1 MTTQLCCLSPFNVPE
16 TNVGQLWMA
25 DEYEKGYLNCITNLS
40 PQFLLLVTTILSIQ
54 VYAFDPFIVYYFS
67 ISLLKKCYTLLAM
80 LIFLFACVV
89 YS

>member
-1 MTTQLCCLSPFNVPE
+1 MLFEPFNVPE

-54 VYAFDPFIVYYFS
+54 AYAFDPFIVYYFS
-67 ISLLKKCYTLLAM
+67 ISLLRKCYTLLA
-80 LIFLFACVV
+80 ISVC
-89 YS
+89 